1 MEIRRSAQFT
11 VKTTNKWAPTVIIPV
26 VSSEI
31 KKGSMTY
38 NLVKTSTEKVL
49 QVLDTI
55 VQK

>member
-55 VQK
+55 V